1 MSLSY
6 RARYGEKKAA
16 TVKKTK
22 TAEAA
27 SRVVTVAEK
36 QSVDALKHQ
45 TMKRQ
50 LKASTVLWGA
60 TLRRILTRCD
70 RHCGWGFTV
79 RAGSAEKL
87 LV

>member
-1 MSLSY
+1 MLVPLTN

-50 LKASTVLWGA
+50 LKASTSIVR
-60 TLRRILTRCD
+60 LR
-70 RHCGWGFTV
+70 FV
-79 RAGSAEKL
+79 QS
-87 LV
+87 